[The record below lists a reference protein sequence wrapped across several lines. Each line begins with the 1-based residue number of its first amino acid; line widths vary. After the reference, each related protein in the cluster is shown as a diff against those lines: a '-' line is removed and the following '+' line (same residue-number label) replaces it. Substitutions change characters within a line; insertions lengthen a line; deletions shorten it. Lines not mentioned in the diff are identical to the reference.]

1 MYPSIHPSFYLLWLW
16 FSTRD
21 DFAPRGHMTIS
32 EAFLA
37 AKTGGGGAPDTWQVE
52 AMDAPPHP
60 TGPTDAPQQRLIQP
74 QTSERRRLGKSDF
87 TRGHISVFWFGGGGN
102 EPHAVSLRSRLI
114 S

>member
-1 MYPSIHPSFYLLWLW
+1 
-16 FSTRD
+16 
-21 DFAPRGHMTIS
+21 MTIS

-74 QTSERRRLGKSDF
+74 QTSERLRLGKSDF